1 MMLLTLTPRKANDA
15 ALKPVILA
23 AEKLGTKVARSPI
36 SRGAAWLMSDESTA
50 DTATGV
56 VWRLVSRRVA
66 VTMFSESPASPT
78 PVSAGTVSAGT
89 AGGAAAVAWVGAG
102 AAAGTPAPY
111 RSPDSARA
119 FPFVGTATPSTPH
132 RRK

>member
-66 VTMFSESPASPT
+66 VTMISESPASPT
-78 PVSAGTVSAGT
+78 PVSAGTVSAGP
-89 AGGAAAVAWVGAG
+89 AGGASAVAWVG
-102 AAAGTPAPY
+102 
-111 RSPDSARA
+111 RSEAHTSELQSLIRN
-119 FPFVGTATPSTPH
+119 S
-132 RRK
+132 

>member
-50 DTATGV
+50 DTATGAV
-56 VWRLVSRRVA
+56 GRWVFRRAA
-66 VTMFSESPASPT
+66 VPTDYERPAPPT
-78 PVSAGTVSAGT
+78 PLSTGPDLGAPPCGGPPGPLGTEG
-89 AGGAAAVAWVGAG
+89 
-102 AAAGTPAPY
+102 
-111 RSPDSARA
+111 
-119 FPFVGTATPSTPH
+119 
-132 RRK
+132 K

>member
-56 VWRLVSRRVA
+56 VWSLVSRRVA
-66 VTMFSESPASPT
+66 VTIISASQGSPT
-78 PVSAGTVSAGT
+78 PGSAGVVSAGSAGRWSAV
-89 AGGAAAVAWVGAG
+89 AGGGAG
-102 AAAGTPAPY
+102 TSERGQGG
-111 RSPDSARA
+111 REGGRA
-119 FPFVGTATPSTPH
+119 
-132 RRK
+132 